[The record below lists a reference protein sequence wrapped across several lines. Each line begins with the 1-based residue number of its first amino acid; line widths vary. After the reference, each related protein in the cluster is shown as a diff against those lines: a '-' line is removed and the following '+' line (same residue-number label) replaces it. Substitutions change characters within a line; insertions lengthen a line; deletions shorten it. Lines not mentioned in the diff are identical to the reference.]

1 VVGIDT
7 FRGLCVLFVVLL
19 HTRIHFALRG
29 YDSAFLLPKPIA
41 RVVLSS
47 GYHAGDLL
55 RLTRPVWSPSATR

>member
-1 VVGIDT
+1 
-7 FRGLCVLFVVLL
+7 LL